1 MSKYTIRTEAETIF
15 TDKVKM
21 LEKSDMNI
29 TYIYVEENHILYRI
43 LNGNE
48 TELQP
53 DALLLC
59 NDISKMH
66 RMLLDV
72 SVTIQNER
80 KKFWKHYRA

>member
-1 MSKYTIRTEAETIF
+1 MMRGSNYIKHNEKMILSKYTIRTEAETIF

-53 DALLLC
+53 DALPR
-59 NDISKMH
+59 SP
-66 RMLLDV
+66 
-72 SVTIQNER
+72 
-80 KKFWKHYRA
+80 